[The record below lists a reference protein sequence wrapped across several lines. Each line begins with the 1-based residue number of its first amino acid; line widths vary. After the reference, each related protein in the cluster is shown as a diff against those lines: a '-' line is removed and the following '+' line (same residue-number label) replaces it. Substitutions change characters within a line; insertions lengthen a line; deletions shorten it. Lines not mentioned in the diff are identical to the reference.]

1 MQQQRNMARWPAQ
14 TLARGALQVAQRVAA
29 VLNRALGK
37 LDGDVALDFE
47 LVGVEGNVA
56 TGVIGLGGLG
66 KTLNPKP
73 SKP

>member
-1 MQQQRNMARWPAQ
+1 MTRWPVQ

-56 TGVIGLGGLG
+56 TGVIGLGRLG
-66 KTLNPKP
+66 KTLNPIP

>member
-1 MQQQRNMARWPAQ
+1 MTRWPVQ

-29 VLNRALGK
+29 VLNCALGK

-56 TGVIGLGGLG
+56 TGVIVGARREQSGWGQGALGGWL
-66 KTLNPKP
+66 T
-73 SKP
+73 